1 MKRQSDG
8 GIDFRFYA
16 ENMYKNGKWGD
27 RPSEVK
33 QSVQKI
39 ESIYANLFKR

>member
-1 MKRQSDG
+1 MKRQSNG

-33 QSVQKI
+33 QSVQKNREYI
-39 ESIYANLFKR
+39 CKFI